1 MRILLLASAVSLL
14 AAPAFASPAYAQD
27 AAQDDFVAPPVV
39 MSTEHPAEEAVEPYE
54 QSNAH
59 AGATPFEGTAMWEA
73 FHGAEGVSRIVDGLI
88 DRSVAD
94 PRIAETFV
102 AHDLVRLRRVL
113 KEQFGYILGGPST
126 YTGRDMETTHR
137 DLGLQPSDMGAL
149 VENLQIAMSDEGVAF
164 PAQNRFLAK
173 LAPMRR
179 DVVTR

>member
-14 AAPAFASPAYAQD
+14 AAPAFAQD

-39 MSTEHPAEEAVEPYE
+39 MSTEHPTEEAVEPYE
-54 QSNAH
+54 RSNAH
-59 AGATPFEGTAMWEA
+59 AAATPFEGTAMWEA
-73 FHGAEGVSRIVDGLI
+73 FHGAEGVSRIVDALV
-88 DRSVAD
+88 DRSIAD
-94 PRIAETFV
+94 PRIAGAFV
-102 AHDLVRLRRVL
+102 SHDLIRLRRML
-113 KEQFGYILGGPST
+113 KEQFGYILGGPVT
-126 YTGRDMETTHR
+126 YTGRDMESSHR

-149 VENLQIAMSDEGVAF
+149 VENLQIAMSDEGVGF

>member
-1 MRILLLASAVSLL
+1 MRILLLASAASLL
-14 AAPAFASPAYAQD
+14 AASAYAQD
-27 AAQDDFVAPPVV
+27 AAQDDFAVPPVV

-54 QSNAH
+54 RANAH

-73 FHGAEGVSRIVDGLI
+73 FHGAEGVSRIVDALV

-94 PRIAETFV
+94 PRIAGAFV
-102 AHDLVRLRRVL
+102 SHDLIRLRRTL
-113 KEQFGYILGGPST
+113 KEQFGYILGGPTT
-126 YTGRDMETTHR
+126 YSGRDMETAHR

-149 VENLQIAMSDEGVAF
+149 VENLQIAMSEEGVAF